1 MKVKAAPGIQVPK
14 EDKPRE
20 FITDAEAVEVPNSAY
35 YLRIVADGDLIDV
48 DAVAS
53 ATEVEAVPADAN
65 DAPPAATDG
74 VKKAAKKGGE

>member
-20 FITDAEAVEVPNSAY
+20 FITEAEVVEVPNSAY

-53 ATEVEAVPADAN
+53 AAEVEAVPAE
-65 DAPPAATDG
+65 TDG
-74 VKKAAKKGGE
+74 VKNAAKKGGE

>member
-35 YLRIVADGDLIDV
+35 YLRIVAEGDLIDV
-48 DAVAS
+48 DAAAS
-53 ATEVEAVPADAN
+53 AKSSVKAKGDA
-65 DAPPAATDG
+65 
-74 VKKAAKKGGE
+74 